1 MVRYIIMVAI
11 GAVVFLIVMGV
22 LREFVGGGATALIW
36 GAILVACVVVIARN
50 LMSNRKVQDA
60 TPEQRTR
67 ALAFEPEP
75 GRGVVY
81 VMRTQFIGMAVGV
94 NLIVDGV
101 EVAQIKSPRFTRF
114 SVAPGAHRIA
124 AYVGTNKKPADGEGF
139 QFNAE
144 AGGVTFIFCEV
155 EPQMISA
162 IVKFRQITLEQAR
175 KDLQKARMVAPDVA
189 AV

>member
-1 MVRYIIMVAI
+1 MLRYILMVGL
-11 GAVVFLIVMGV
+11 GAVIFLIVMGV
-22 LREFVGGGATALIW
+22 LREFVGGGATALIY
-36 GAILVACVVVIARN
+36 AVILIASIVVIARN
-50 LMSNRKVQDA
+50 LMSNRKVKDA
-60 TPEQRTR
+60 TPQERAR

-114 SVAPGAHRIA
+114 SVSPGAHRIA

-139 QFNAE
+139 QFSAE
-144 AGGVTFIFCEV
+144 AGGVSFIFCEV
-155 EPQMISA
+155 EPQMIGA

-175 KDLQKARMVAPDVA
+175 KDLQKARMVSPDVA